1 MRENGKIDISETGD
15 RVEHE
20 DSHVK
25 SDKYEEIKKILQ
37 QIAQE
42 TLPSAMN
49 NEYVVCTKLGP
60 QSPQSQST
68 STLLSNVEIP
78 NFKMAVL
85 EEGQKTQAAGK

>member
-15 RVEHE
+15 RVDHE

-37 QIAQE
+37 IAQE

-49 NEYVVCTKLGP
+49 NEYVVLLYVPSWGHSRHSL
-60 QSPQSQST
+60 SP
-68 STLLSNVEIP
+68 P
-78 NFKMAVL
+78 PHFCKM
-85 EEGQKTQAAGK
+85 

>member
-15 RVEHE
+15 RVDHE

-25 SDKYEEIKKILQ
+25 SDKYEEIKKIL

-68 STLLSNVEIP
+68 STPL
-78 NFKMAVL
+78 
-85 EEGQKTQAAGK
+85 